1 MFVKLAI
8 RNVRR
13 QIRNYLIYFITVV
26 LSIALLFAVNNLS
39 YSDRIQSL
47 SELSTDIRSM
57 FTMVTVLSCLVTALV
72 LSYATGFMLKLRR
85 REFGMYLTLGMTRR
99 NIQTLFVCETG
110 LLMGLALVVGMGFGL
125 VIFQL
130 VAALFASILEIPF
143 AISAYS
149 LEGVF
154 LTIGVSI
161 GLFLLSTLASR
172 RYLRKVTVS
181 ELLKEPSVQKS
192 EKHPVL
198 WCILSV
204 LTLVGFIICLIITY
218 RSLMA
223 AFHNQDGVE
232 LLLWLAVDLLMVF
245 LTHFTWSRTLAGM
258 LLRSK
263 RLKNRGTNTVVLR
276 GLSEKMTVNSLL
288 IGALATL
295 LVFSVAMSNVAFS
308 EKVYTDL
315 TIEKECPYDVMA
327 LVDLSVKQE
336 ISMDEGKKI
345 IERYSPITEE
355 QEFSLYSLGEATLCS
370 TIMGYKEMGMT
381 DLFMP
386 LSQFN
391 TLLTGCGYEP
401 VSLEDE
407 YLLITDIQGICDIDF
422 SNKPV
427 IINGQTYTWA
437 GSSKAYPDFARRL
450 FVYFVVPDRAVDRMD
465 AAYIG
470 AAYTLENHRP
480 DAEALRKDLSW
491 MEQTGDGIE
500 EKNNYAIQEY
510 WRIYNMANAGTLIS
524 GALYISTVFVCM
536 ALAILSVKVL
546 STLEDE
552 RRRFAVLYR
561 LGADAKMQKTALFQ
575 QIGAFFFMPFMLPLL
590 MTVPIGTIFG
600 EVYEIWNLPGLSGQR
615 AMQTSVI
622 IALAITG
629 IYALYFIITYRV
641 ASEAIG
647 DGVFGSGEHV
657 ND

>member
-57 FTMVTVLSCLVTALV
+57 FTMVTALSCLVTALV

-110 LLMGLALVVGMGFGL
+110 LLMGLALVVGMGIGL

-143 AISAYS
+143 VISAYS
-149 LEGVF
+149 LQGAF

-161 GLFLLSTLASR
+161 GLFLLSTLASL

-181 ELLKEPSVQKS
+181 ELLKEPSAQKS

-204 LTLVGFIICLIITY
+204 VTLVGFIICLIITY
-218 RSLMA
+218 RSMMA

-232 LLLWLAVDLLMVF
+232 LLFWLVIDLLMVF

-258 LLRSK
+258 LLRCK

-288 IGALATL
+288 IGALSTL

-308 EKVYTDL
+308 EKIYTDL

-327 LVDLSVKQE
+327 LVDLSVKQK

-345 IERYSPITEE
+345 IERYSPITGE
-355 QEFSLYSLGEATLCS
+355 QEFSLYSLGETTLCS
-370 TIMGYKEMGMT
+370 NIMGYKEMGMT

-407 YLLITDIQGICDIDF
+407 YLLITDIQGICDVDF

-450 FVYFVVPDRAVDRMD
+450 FLYFVVPDRAVDTMD
-465 AAYIG
+465 VSYIG
-470 AAYTLENHRP
+470 AAYTLKNHRP
-480 DAEALRKDLSW
+480 DAEALRKDLTW
-491 MEQTGDGIE
+491 IEQNEDGIE
-500 EKNNYAIQEY
+500 EKSNYAIQEY
-510 WRIYNMANAGTLIS
+510 WRIYNMANAGTLIIGS
-524 GALYISTVFVCM
+524 LYISTVFVCM

-561 LGADAKMQKTALFQ
+561 LGADAKTQKIALFQ
-575 QIGAFFFMPFMLPLL
+575 QIGAFFLMPFMLPFF

-600 EVYEIWNLPGLSGQR
+600 EVYEIWNLPGLNGQR

-647 DGVFGSGEHV
+647 DGVFGSGEHI
-657 ND
+657 